1 MADDVDRLR
10 SRLAARRDD
19 CLDRL
24 ADAVSELCVLH
35 SLGREEI
42 VAHVQAT
49 IDLERSAPGSDP
61 AYESDDR

>member
-10 SRLAARRDD
+10 SRLAGRRED

-24 ADAVSELCVLH
+24 ADVVSELYLLH

-49 IDLERSAPGSDP
+49 IDLEGSAPASDP
-61 AYESDDR
+61 AHEPDDR

>member
-1 MADDVDRLR
+1 VAEDVDRLR

-24 ADAVSELCVLH
+24 ADVVSELYLLH

-42 VAHVQAT
+42 VAHVQMT
-49 IDLERSAPGSDP
+49 IDLERSAPVSDP
-61 AYESDDR
+61 AHESDDR